1 MSRFIDRTSLR
12 VIAGYGGNG
21 CASVHREKFKPL
33 GGPDGGNGGRG
44 GDVVLV
50 VDPGVHTL
58 LDFHYR
64 RQAKAGNG
72 KQGQGS
78 LRNGALGSD
87 LVLAVPDGTVVL
99 DEHGEQLADLVGAGT
114 RFVAAAGGRGGLGN
128 AALAST
134 ARKAPGFALNGEPG
148 EEREVVLELRSLAD
162 VGLIGFP
169 SAGKSSLVA
178 ALSSARPKIADYPF
192 TTLVPQL
199 GVVSA
204 GEATFTVAD
213 VPGLIPGAAEGRGLG
228 LEFLRHIERCAV
240 LVHVVDCATAEP
252 GRDPVSDLDA
262 LESELARYTPGLG
275 GELAGRPRIIAL
287 NKTDVPEAAELA
299 EFVTEELA
307 KHGWPVVSIS
317 TATHAGLR
325 ELTFLMAREV
335 ARYRASLPPPEP
347 TRLVLR
353 PTPVGGTGFTV
364 ETDPEVDGGFL
375 VHGEKPERWVRQT
388 QFNND
393 EAVGYLADRLAK
405 LGVEDALAKAGAVAG
420 AAVTIG
426 EMTFDWEPSTPS
438 GAMVAL
444 SNRGSDPRLA
454 RSTRISAAHR
464 KTAKLARRDGTEEQD
479 EADNGVSTGHR
490 DPFADPQ
497 W

>member
-1 MSRFIDRTSLR
+1 MSRFVDRTSLR
-12 VIAGYGGNG
+12 VIAGNGGNG

-64 RQAKAGNG
+64 RQAKAGSG

-78 LRNGALGSD
+78 MRNGAIGED
-87 LVLAVPDGTVVL
+87 LVLSVPDGTVVL
-99 DEHGEQLADLVGAGT
+99 TDNGEQLADLVGAGT
-114 RFVAAAGGRGGLGN
+114 RFVAAEGGKGGLGN

-134 ARKAPGFALNGEPG
+134 ARKAPGFALLGEAG
-148 EEREVVLELRSLAD
+148 EERELVLELRSLAD
-162 VGLIGFP
+162 VGLVGFP

-204 GEATFTVAD
+204 GEHTFTVAD

-240 LVHVVDCATAEP
+240 LVHVVDCATMEP
-252 GRDPVSDLDA
+252 GRDPVSDVDA
-262 LESELARYTPGLG
+262 LEAELERYTPGLG
-275 GELAGRPRIIAL
+275 GELAGRPRIVAL
-287 NKTDVPEAAELA
+287 NKIDVPEAAELA
-299 EFVTEELA
+299 EMVTGELGRR
-307 KHGWPVVSIS
+307 GWPVLAIS

-325 ELTFLMAREV
+325 ELAYLMAERV
-335 ARYRASLPPPEP
+335 AGYRATLPPPEP

-353 PTPVGGTGFTV
+353 PRPVGEVNFKVVTT
-364 ETDPEVDGGFL
+364 PEEDGGFVVL
-375 VHGEKPERWVRQT
+375 GEKPERWVRQT
-388 QFNND
+388 QFDND

-405 LGVEDALAKAGAVAG
+405 LGVEDALAAAGALPG
-420 AAVTIG
+420 ASVTIG
-426 EMTFDWEPSTPS
+426 AVTFDWEPSTPS

-444 SNRGSDPRLA
+444 GHRGTDPRLA
-454 RSTRISAAHR
+454 RSDRASAAER
-464 KTAKLARRDGTEEQD
+464 KSAKQSRRRTD
-479 EADNGVSTGHR
+479 EDWESEAELELES
-490 DPFADPQ
+490 
-497 W
+497 